1 MPQRLE
7 PRKAGVPSRKR
18 PRGVLLDYGGTLLEE
33 AGYDLRAG
41 VAAMLARASYLAPG
55 VTLDV
60 VVDRAKRVTRELA
73 ARRDECGIETPW
85 PSLTRLIHDYFGTR
99 FSISMDELEVLFWDA
114 SVLTRPMPGARAAL
128 DALHAAGV
136 PLAVLSNSSFGAPV
150 IHRDIAKHGL
160 AEYLRFVMVTA
171 DYVVRKP
178 NPLLFETAAARLG
191 TSRAET
197 WFVGDRLDT
206 DVAGARAAGLVSVWL
221 RPPNAAPSDAPDLTF
236 DGWSDLQRWFEMAEA
251 PAAEVS

>member
-1 MPQRLE
+1 MRVTP
-7 PRKAGVPSRKR
+7 KR

-41 VAAMLARASYLAPG
+41 IAAMLARASYLAPG
-55 VTLDV
+55 ATLDAV
-60 VVDRAKRVTRELA
+60 TERARRVSRELA
-73 ARRDECGIETPW
+73 GRRDEFRIETPW
-85 PSLTRLIHDYFGTR
+85 PSMMRLIHDYFGTR
-99 FSISMDELEVLFWDA
+99 FSDSLDELEIAFWDA
-114 SVLTRPMPGARAAL
+114 SVVTTPIPGARAAL

-136 PLAVLSNSSFGAPV
+136 PMAVLSNSSFGARV

-160 AEYLRFVMVTA
+160 ADHLRFVMVTA

-191 TSRAET
+191 VEPGDV

-206 DVAGARAAGLVSVWL
+206 DVAGARAAGLVPVWL
-221 RPPNAAPSDAPDLTF
+221 RPPNATAPGTPDVTVNRPELTF
-236 DGWSDLQRWFEMAEA
+236 DSWSELQRWFEQAGG
-251 PAAEVS
+251 PAGDP